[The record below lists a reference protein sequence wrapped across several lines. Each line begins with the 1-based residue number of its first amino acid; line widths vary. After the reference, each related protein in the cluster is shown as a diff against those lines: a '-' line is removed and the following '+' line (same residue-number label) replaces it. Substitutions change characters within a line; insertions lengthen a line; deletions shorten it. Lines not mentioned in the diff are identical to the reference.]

1 MFWTNSKIRNQF
13 QVSRAR
19 RSCFFSGSQVT
30 YFIILL
36 SVCFFANLCFVLK
49 LRNLNMAVFPFSTS
63 KMDVGWNVSII
74 PPFFHQ
80 GLLIHTAH
88 VGQTVPNVHL
98 KCQER
103 MALHVIY
110 GTIWL
115 CCRTTSNDMMTAMK
129 YWENISRVGKY
140 WENTGVQ
147 IQELKGVGML
157 AGEGSWRGNQSRT
170 GSSTT

>member
-1 MFWTNSKIRNQF
+1 MLLLNCTILENNQIFWVKKLPPHVLDKFKNQKSISG
-13 QVSRAR
+13 VSSPEKLFLFRQP
-19 RSCFFSGSQVT
+19 GDLLYNT
-30 YFIILL
+30 FICL
-36 SVCFFANLCFVLK
+36 
-49 LRNLNMAVFPFSTS
+49 
-63 KMDVGWNVSII
+63 
-74 PPFFHQ
+74 
-80 GLLIHTAH
+80 LLIHTAH

-115 CCRTTSNDMMTAMK
+115 CCRTTSNDMMTTSNDMMTAMK

-157 AGEGSWRGNQSRT
+157 AGEGSWRGDQSRT